1 MTLRG
6 RRTNIFFL
14 NYSAKWLHEQWA
26 FDFHQPVFK
35 KIISASLQQK
45 QNLQQQKKRNI
56 KFIYSD
62 KAIQIWLSNVKTKRK
77 ISPNVCG
84 LLRIYELYSLK
95 SDIIKRFVRCHQ
107 DLSKC
112 HVNSVQAFARI
123 RINKQWI
130 QNLQMI
136 LNLNSCKCNCDFDI
150 FFFFKIKPV
159 YEVFVNLAFL
169 KEFWKSQIRSRDLN
183 KGGGGKGGNCP
194 PPHFGRIEGVAGQRR
209 RAALLFA
216 PPVLGSY

>member
-1 MTLRG
+1 M
-6 RRTNIFFL
+6 
-14 NYSAKWLHEQWA
+14 
-26 FDFHQPVFK
+26 
-35 KIISASLQQK
+35 
-45 QNLQQQKKRNI
+45 
-56 KFIYSD
+56 
-62 KAIQIWLSNVKTKRK
+62 
-77 ISPNVCG
+77 
-84 LLRIYELYSLK
+84 
-95 SDIIKRFVRCHQ
+95 
-107 DLSKC
+107 
-112 HVNSVQAFARI
+112 NSVQAFARI

-183 KGGGGKGGNCP
+183 KGGGGQGGQLP

>member
-1 MTLRG
+1 M
-6 RRTNIFFL
+6 
-14 NYSAKWLHEQWA
+14 
-26 FDFHQPVFK
+26 
-35 KIISASLQQK
+35 
-45 QNLQQQKKRNI
+45 
-56 KFIYSD
+56 
-62 KAIQIWLSNVKTKRK
+62 
-77 ISPNVCG
+77 
-84 LLRIYELYSLK
+84 
-95 SDIIKRFVRCHQ
+95 
-107 DLSKC
+107 
-112 HVNSVQAFARI
+112 NSVQAFARI

-150 FFFFKIKPV
+150 FFSFKIKPV

-183 KGGGGKGGNCP
+183 KGGARGAIPP

-216 PPVLGSY
+216 PPSFRKLLRGVIFRNQPLKEPVNF